1 MTISAKV
8 IAYSVYVDKELIT
21 FELEYPRFIHSE
33 FMTHRVFSRNGASS
47 RAIPIQTQIQYIQT
61 NTAGPVEWGK
71 NKPGMQADEPIEN
84 DKEAEKLWIS
94 ARDAAIVHANQLS
107 QLGVHKQLTNRVLEP
122 FSHMKV
128 VLTTTELD
136 NWFELR
142 DHKDAQ
148 PEIQELARTMKIAKE
163 QYVKTPLSV
172 GDWHLPYYQNGHWNN
187 TSPDTLDDAIAI
199 SASCCAQVS
208 YRKLDDGLSKA
219 KNIYDKLLTSKPMH
233 ASPFEH
239 QATPMEANEYNWLTI
254 PGVTHIDKFGNVWS
268 NNFKGWV
275 QYRALL

>member
-1 MTISAKV
+1 MTISSKV
-8 IAYSVYVDKELIT
+8 IAYSVYGNKELIT

-47 RAIPIQTQIQYIQT
+47 RAIPIKTQIQYIQT
-61 NTAGPVEWGK
+61 NTACPVEWGK
-71 NKPGMQADEPIEN
+71 NKPGMQAEEHIEN
-84 DKEAEKLWIS
+84 DKEAEELWMS
-94 ARDAAIVHANQLS
+94 ARDAAITHANQLS

-122 FSHMKV
+122 YSHMKV

-148 PEIQELARTMKIAKE
+148 PEIQELAKKMRTAKE
-163 QYVKTPLSV
+163 EFVKTPLSV
-172 GDWHLPYYQNGHWNN
+172 GNWHLPYYQNGYWTNS
-187 TSPDTLDDAIAI
+187 SPDTLDDAIAI

-219 KNIYDKLLTSKPMH
+219 KDIYEKLLTSKPMH

-239 QATPMEANEYNWLTI
+239 QATPMEANKNNWETT
-254 PGVTHIDKFGNVWS
+254 PGVTHIDKFGHIWS
-268 NNFKGWV
+268 NNFKGWI